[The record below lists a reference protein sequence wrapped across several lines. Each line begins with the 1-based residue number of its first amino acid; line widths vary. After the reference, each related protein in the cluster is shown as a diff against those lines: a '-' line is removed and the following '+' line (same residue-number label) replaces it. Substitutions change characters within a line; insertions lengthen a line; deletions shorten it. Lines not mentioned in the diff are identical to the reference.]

1 MAMLKALEKL
11 IGGVNRWLV
20 LAAGVFLVG
29 MVLLTCANIG
39 LRIAW
44 LPVRGTFELMG
55 FFGALVT
62 AFSLAYTQAQR
73 GHIAVDVLINTFPPG
88 VRRLLGLVNSAVC
101 AVFFAVVA
109 WQLADKAAVLR
120 QTGELTET
128 LRVPYYPFTY
138 GVAAGCAMLA
148 VVFLAEGVRSLRPS
162 RGGRP

>member
-1 MAMLKALEKL
+1 MEKALAKL
-11 IGGVNRWLV
+11 IGWVNRWLV
-20 LAAGVFLVG
+20 LTAGVFLVA
-29 MVLLTCANIG
+29 MILLTCANIG

-44 LPVRGTFELMG
+44 LPIQGTFELMG

-62 AFSLAYTQAQR
+62 ALSLAYTQAQR

-101 AVFFAVVA
+101 TVFFAVVA

-138 GVAAGCAMLA
+138 GVAAGCAILA
-148 VVFLAEGVRSLRPS
+148 VVFFAEAVKGLRPS
-162 RGGRP
+162 RGGRK